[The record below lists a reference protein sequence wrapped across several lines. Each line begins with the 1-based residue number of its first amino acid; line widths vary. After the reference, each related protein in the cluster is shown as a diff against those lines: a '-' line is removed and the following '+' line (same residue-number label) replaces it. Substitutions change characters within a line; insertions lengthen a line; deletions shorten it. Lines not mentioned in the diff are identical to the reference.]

1 MPESKHYP
9 FGHTHKRALSDSKIF
24 NNGDDTVLPVLIVGA
39 APVGLV
45 LSLLLTKLGKGQMF
59 GCGEEQSFL
68 KSSTGAFHQQSIHGG
83 VSQIGWPGRGD
94 PEVSTTSRI
103 MEKVLILHFPL
114 RFNSWAVDHMQP
126 QGAFEHFTIPFFP
139 LSEILDFEQVV
150 SPVFVTHFSQYRLI
164 RLLLQF
170 ENFSF
175 KCQS

>member
-45 LSLLLTKLGKGQMF
+45 LSLLLTKLG
-59 GCGEEQSFL
+59 CGEERSFL

-83 VSQIGWPGRGD
+83 VSQID

-139 LSEILDFEQVV
+139 LSEILHFEQVV